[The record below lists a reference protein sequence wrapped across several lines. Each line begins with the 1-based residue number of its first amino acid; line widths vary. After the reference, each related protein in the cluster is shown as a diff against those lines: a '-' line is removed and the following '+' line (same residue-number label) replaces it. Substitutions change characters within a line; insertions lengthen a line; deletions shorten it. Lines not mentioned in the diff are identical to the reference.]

1 MAENILIVDD
11 IGKNIQVMARILSND
26 KYAISYATDGQKA
39 LEMVRAQ
46 DYDLILLDIIMPD
59 MDGFEVCRKI
69 KQMPGKKDIPIIY
82 LTALTQ
88 KENIVQGLESGAVD
102 YIIKP
107 FNSTELKARVNTH
120 LELKKAKD
128 HITIQNSV
136 LQKKNDDLKTL
147 NKELNAAL
155 DRIKT
160 LEGIIPICCVCKK
173 IRDDK
178 GYWEQIEQYISK
190 HSKAAFSHG
199 ICPEC
204 MESQYP
210 EFAQD

>member
-1 MAENILIVDD
+1 MTENILIVDD
-11 IGKNIQVMARILSND
+11 VGKNIQVLARILSSD
-26 KYAISYATDGQKA
+26 KYAISYATNGQKA
-39 LEMVRAQ
+39 LEMVRTQ
-46 DYDLILLDIIMPD
+46 NYDLILLDIMMPD

-69 KQMPGKKDIPIIY
+69 KQMPDKKDIPIIY

-88 KENIVQGLESGAVD
+88 KEDIVKGLETGAVD

-120 LELKKAKD
+120 LELKKARD
-128 HITIQNSV
+128 HITIQNIV
-136 LQKKNDDLKTL
+136 LQERNEDLKTV
-147 NKELNAAL
+147 NKELSAAL
-155 DRIKT
+155 DKIKT

-178 GYWEQIEQYISK
+178 GYWEQIELYISK

-199 ICPEC
+199 ICPDC
-204 MESQYP
+204 MKIQYP
-210 EFAQD
+210 DFAGD